1 VGYRLP
7 FVSLI
12 GFDREQEAAQM
23 ASKYKALSAMCVAVA
38 LLIVVSAALAASQVK
53 GGSYTGALTPSRTG
67 VTVSFKVS
75 SSGRQV
81 TALAISNTPLYCSG
95 GGRPTPVHFRNATIS
110 SKGTFTSTG
119 QYVISE
125 GPKKGQV
132 GTKLKITG
140 KFLKGKAEQ
149 GELTT
154 TYVGFANC
162 SGKSAYSTKA

>member
-1 VGYRLP
+1 
-7 FVSLI
+7 LI
-12 GFDREQEAAQM
+12 VPDGKFHHEQEAARM
-23 ASKYKALSAMCVAVA
+23 TRKWKVLSVA
-38 LLIVVSAALAASQVK
+38 LVALAVLLVATAAFAANQVK
-53 GGSYTGALTPSRTG
+53 GGSYTGGLTPPRDG
-67 VTVSFKVS
+67 VVVSFKVS
-75 SSGRQV
+75 SSGKQV
-81 TALAISNTPLYCSG
+81 TGLTTSNTPLYCAG
-95 GGRPTPVHFRNATIS
+95 GGRPTPVHFKNAAIS
-110 SKGTFTSTG
+110 GKGTFTSTG